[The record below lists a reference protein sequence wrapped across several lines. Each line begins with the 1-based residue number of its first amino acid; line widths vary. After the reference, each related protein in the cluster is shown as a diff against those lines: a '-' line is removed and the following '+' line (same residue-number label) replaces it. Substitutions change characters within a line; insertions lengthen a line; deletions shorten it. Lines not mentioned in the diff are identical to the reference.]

1 MPIEQMPK
9 LKAYLW
15 KIIHLIQKH
24 HFLNDQIHMVQ
35 DLFLT
40 GQYQHHGFGVE
51 WAWCQSCSLQ
61 EIIDWWQV
69 FEQFGK
75 MQGVSQ

>member
-1 MPIEQMPK
+1 MPIEQMSK
-9 LKAYLW
+9 LKAHIW
-15 KIIHLIQKH
+15 KTLHFIQKH

-35 DLFLT
+35 DLLLT

-51 WAWCQSCSLQ
+51 WVGCQFGSLQ
-61 EIIDWWQV
+61 KIIDWWQV